1 MSAKHSWRVGFA
13 LALCVIAGFLLN
25 EFLRNSAQIKRLP
38 DGSTLRIAAV
48 SYGTNHSYSI
58 SDLNRWQQLLSDH
71 LPQSWRVR
79 LNLLGGGGSVS
90 SHADPGDPPYLAVF
104 TIRKPPAANSAMADL
119 KMTLSDDHG
128 VICDTSDPGSSC
140 SISGTYLVCWVAMK
154 IPPHAERLLLK
165 FSAPA
170 ADGKSSEEVA
180 TFSVRNP
187 AVKPPEAAASR

>member
-38 DGSTLRIAAV
+38 DGSILRIAAV

-58 SDLNRWQQLLSDH
+58 SDLNRWQQLLGDH

-90 SHADPGDPPYLAVF
+90 SHGSWRPSLPRRIYD
-104 TIRKPPAANSAMADL
+104 SQ
-119 KMTLSDDHG
+119 
-128 VICDTSDPGSSC
+128 DTRC
-140 SISGTYLVCWVAMK
+140 KL
-154 IPPHAERLLLK
+154 RL
-165 FSAPA
+165 
-170 ADGKSSEEVA
+170 G
-180 TFSVRNP
+180 
-187 AVKPPEAAASR
+187 